1 MTRKLF
7 FIAMFLSIFIFMGCN
22 TSHEVEV
29 KPIETK
35 HKIEPIHI
43 TIDINVRVEK
53 ALDDFFDDLEAEE
66 DKIKK

>member
-7 FIAMFLSIFIFMGCN
+7 FIAMFLSIFIFTGCN
-22 TSHEVEV
+22 TSHEVAV

-66 DKIKK
+66 DKIKE